1 MEWKGGRA
9 RIVPNSL
16 FEKLDKWWRFLRLA
30 GHGEKSRL
38 GGFLFLFSFSFCKF
52 ILRQSTSGGR
62 NRKKERQNPK

>member
-9 RIVPNSL
+9 TIVPNFL

-38 GGFLFLFSFSFCKF
+38 GGFLFLFSFFKF
-52 ILRQSTSGGR
+52 ILRQSMSGGR